1 MNEEQDNAFVQPPSD
16 NILILGNGF
25 DLDLGLKTK
34 YHDFYESKFWP
45 FRAAGTLMGA
55 YLRHEE
61 SLDKWMDLEEK
72 IGEYAVRSYFNDFKD
87 MGAEG
92 KLPKDNLSDYDLV
105 IKALSEYLL
114 QAEKGPINKESIAA
128 SIFKSNMESLF
139 PPTVI
144 TFNYT
149 NIESIAR
156 RIGISQL
163 FIPQYV
169 HGNLVKQNIIL
180 GVGENYTYKNHRLPE
195 ENDFLYKA
203 SSPNYAPPQFS
214 RILSQASHI
223 TFFGLSLGK
232 MDISYFT
239 GLFQAL
245 SNTDGKFLTFFTYD
259 EESRLQI
266 LRHLREIES
275 FNLNDVR
282 IRHKLEF
289 VRTKDSIDEEKVVE
303 YMHALNNWEF
313 DI

>member
-1 MNEEQDNAFVQPPSD
+1 METQSEMFNPQSGDNV
-16 NILILGNGF
+16 LVLGNGF
-25 DLDLGLKTK
+25 DLDLGLKTS
-34 YHDFYESKFWP
+34 YNDFYKSELWP
-45 FRAAGTLMGA
+45 FRASGTLMGA
-55 YLRHEE
+55 YLKREQ
-61 SLDKWMDLEEK
+61 SLNNWMDLEEK

-92 KLPKDNLSDYDLV
+92 KLPKDNLSDYNLV
-105 IKALSEYLL
+105 IKSLSEYLL
-114 QAEKGPINKESIAA
+114 QAERGPINKESIAA
-128 SIFKSNMESLF
+128 SVFKSNMESLF
-139 PPTVI
+139 PPTII

-156 RIGISQL
+156 RIGISQI

-169 HGNLVKQNIIL
+169 HGNLVKRNIIL
-180 GVGENYTYKNHRLPE
+180 GVGENYTYKNYKLPK

-245 SNTDGKFLTFFTYD
+245 SNTDGKALTFFTD
-259 EESRLQI
+259 NEDSRLQI
-266 LRHLREIES
+266 LRNLRVIES

-282 IRHKLEF
+282 IRHKFEF
-289 VRTKDSIDEEKVVE
+289 IRTKDNMDSDKIGE
-303 YMHALNNWEF
+303 YVQRLNNWELAV
-313 DI
+313 